1 MSQPDECPIA
11 ASARA
16 PRSADA
22 SSPSASAQAR
32 SCSGAKLRP
41 AARSEKSAAL
51 TAWLRVRISRDNF
64 LPALAQRGSAPAT
77 RRLPNNAP
85 PTRSSP
91 EGVRPAPRP
100 NSGRAATTTASASS
114 RANALVNART
124 SGIARSSGNCGFLR
138 ARSAP
143 NPPGLAESAIV
154 LCSLRAPETTRSRRI
169 RSSLGK
175 CGVHALR
182 GIDSK
187 RSSRPRISG
196 LAIITA
202 RGCSAGS
209 REPIQTI
216 SRSASYHG
224 DSANAASGR
233 ATPPLRS
240 SARRA
245 RSPIAAILS
254 PAPCSAA
261 ACPRSGRPRR
271 TTRSPARRRVR
282 PSSRASRHGS
292 ARSRKGPRR
301 RTRRSRR
308 GSAAAR

>member
-1 MSQPDECPIA
+1 MSQPDEWPIA

-16 PRSADA
+16 ARSADP
-22 SSPSASAQAR
+22 SSPAASAAAR
-32 SCSGAKLRP
+32 SCNGAKLRP

-51 TAWLRVRISRDNF
+51 TAWLRLRISRDNF
-64 LPALAQRGSAPAT
+64 LPALVQRGSAPAT
-77 RRLPNNAP
+77 SRLPNSAP

-91 EGVRPAPRP
+91 EGVMPAPRP
-100 NSGRAATTTASASS
+100 SSGRAAATTASASS
-114 RANALVNART
+114 RANAVVNART
-124 SGIARSSGNCGFLR
+124 SGTARSSGNCGFLR

-143 NPPGLAESAIV
+143 NPAGLAESAIAR
-154 LCSLRAPETTRSRRI
+154 CSLRAPEAMRSV
-169 RSSLGK
+169 RSSFAKRGI
-175 CGVHALR
+175 HALR

-187 RSSRPRISG
+187 RSSRPRTGG
-196 LAIITA
+196 LAVITA
-202 RGCSAGS
+202 RGCSAGR
-209 REPIQTI
+209 REPIQTM

-245 RSPIAAILS
+245 RSPIASILS

-261 ACPRSGRPRR
+261 ACRRSGRPRR
-271 TTRSPARRRVR
+271 TAHSRARRWAR

-292 ARSRKGPRR
+292 ARSRKEPRR
-301 RTRRSRR
+301 RTQQSRR